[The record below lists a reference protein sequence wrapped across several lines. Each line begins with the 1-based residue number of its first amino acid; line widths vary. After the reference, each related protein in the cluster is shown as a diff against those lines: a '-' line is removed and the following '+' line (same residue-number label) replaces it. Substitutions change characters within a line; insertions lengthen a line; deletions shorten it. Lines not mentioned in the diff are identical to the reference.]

1 MAKPSITDA
10 RSITADLILEV
21 GKYYSAQQLRSLQAK
36 LSGTARE
43 IRALT
48 SGCHLPRRIGAQL
61 SIEQIQLLQ
70 DAAKLIESVNSNIKH
85 AKEKRGRVESQAK
98 VRQQAR
104 YAEAKRL
111 VAETYLKPFVSE
123 PADLEPLLEILKTAL
138 TLNRADVFRN
148 GLSPT
153 IEEAIVGTKTRRAPQ
168 DWLHNLASICS
179 QAFDCSHLAYFN
191 PLLGWS
197 FKFLGK
203 GISPELAAHT
213 YSTLHHQLVAA
224 RRAHVAQQK
233 RCQLKTKRHRGQL
246 FAEGWLNAVAS
257 KVNQFAGGI
266 DENTALE
273 IQAYLEWHHPKLTLA
288 IIKPIEAK
296 GHDTRSLQAGWDQG
310 KHARLHRGVGQQS
323 QVALGHGGS
332 Q

>member
-1 MAKPSITDA
+1 M
-10 RSITADLILEV
+10 
-21 GKYYSAQQLRSLQAK
+21 
-36 LSGTARE
+36 
-43 IRALT
+43 
-48 SGCHLPRRIGAQL
+48 
-61 SIEQIQLLQ
+61 
-70 DAAKLIESVNSNIKH
+70 
-85 AKEKRGRVESQAK
+85 
-98 VRQQAR
+98 
-104 YAEAKRL
+104 
-111 VAETYLKPFVSE
+111 
-123 PADLEPLLEILKTAL
+123 
-138 TLNRADVFRN
+138 
-148 GLSPT
+148 
-153 IEEAIVGTKTRRAPQ
+153 
-168 DWLHNLASICS
+168 
-179 QAFDCSHLAYFN
+179 AYFN

-213 YSTLHHQLVAA
+213 YSSLHHQLVAA
-224 RRAHVAQQK
+224 RRAHVAKQK
-233 RCQLKTKRHRGQL
+233 RCKLKTKRHRGQL

-310 KHARLHRGVGQQS
+310 KHARLHRGVVQQS
-323 QVALGHGGS
+323 QGALGHGGR